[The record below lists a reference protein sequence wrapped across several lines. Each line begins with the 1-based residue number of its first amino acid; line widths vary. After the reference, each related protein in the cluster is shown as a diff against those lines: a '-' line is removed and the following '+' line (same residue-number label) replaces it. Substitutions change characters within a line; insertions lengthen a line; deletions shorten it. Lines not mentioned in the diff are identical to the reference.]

1 MTSQES
7 VASKRDPS
15 TAGSP
20 DSQMARIE
28 EKAGERFA
36 QNDKRRLSVVR
47 EKQQQVVRLGRAPF
61 SASSLT
67 MMPKIGDW

>member
-1 MTSQES
+1 
-7 VASKRDPS
+7 
-15 TAGSP
+15 
-20 DSQMARIE
+20 MARIE